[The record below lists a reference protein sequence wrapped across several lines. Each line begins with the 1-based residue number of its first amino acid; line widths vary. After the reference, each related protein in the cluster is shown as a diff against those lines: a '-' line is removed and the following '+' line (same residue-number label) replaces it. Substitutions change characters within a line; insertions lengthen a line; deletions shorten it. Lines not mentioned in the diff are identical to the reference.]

1 MERNNMQLWTAFLL
15 GLAGSLHCAGMCGPL
30 MLALA
35 KARPSTMG
43 QATGRV
49 FYHIGR
55 AASYCLLGVMAGF
68 LSHIVAPAGFQRWLS
83 VTLGAALIAGL
94 LISARVPLVAPVLK
108 WVAWLKG
115 SLQWLLSR
123 NSLMSQMTMGALNGL
138 LPCGL
143 VYVAAAGA
151 AATGHPLTGAAYMA
165 LFGLGT
171 WPMLLGIHFVGQRL
185 PLPSRLSLG
194 RITRAAVLLMAVLL
208 ILRGL
213 ELGIPFVSPD
223 LTAAGGNNA
232 RCH

>member
-1 MERNNMQLWTAFLL
+1 MALWTAFLL

-35 KARPSTMG
+35 KARPRTVRES
-43 QATGRV
+43 TGRV
-49 FYHIGR
+49 SYHLGR
-55 AASYCLLGVMAGF
+55 VASYCLLGLLLGF
-68 LSHIVAPAGFQRWLS
+68 LGQVAAPAGFQRWLS
-83 VTLGAALIAGL
+83 IALGIALLAGWLVAAKVPLAAPVVKWITLLKGFMSGL
-94 LISARVPLVAPVLK
+94 LR
-108 WVAWLKG
+108 
-115 SLQWLLSR
+115 Q
-123 NSLMSQMTMGALNGL
+123 NSIASQAMMGALNGL

-151 AATGHPLTGAAYMA
+151 TATGHPLNGAAYMA

-171 WPMLLGIHFVGQRL
+171 WPMMLGIHLVGQRL
-185 PLPSRLSLG
+185 PLPPRLSIG
-194 RITRAAVLLMAVLL
+194 SITRTAVLLMAVLL

-223 LTAAGGNNA
+223 LTAASSGNG

>member
-1 MERNNMQLWTAFLL
+1 MELWTAFLL

-30 MLALA
+30 VLALA
-35 KARPSTMG
+35 KARPRTVHES
-43 QATGRV
+43 TGRV
-49 FYHIGR
+49 CYHLGR
-55 AASYCLLGVMAGF
+55 VASYCVLGLMLGF
-68 LSHIVAPAGFQRWLS
+68 LGQLVAPAGFQRWLS
-83 VTLGAALIAGL
+83 ITLGVVLLAALWVASKVSL
-94 LISARVPLVAPVLK
+94 AAPVWK

-115 SLQWLLSR
+115 SMRALLQKD
-123 NSLMSQMTMGALNGL
+123 SLASQATMGALNGL

-151 AATGHPLTGAAYMA
+151 TAAGNPLTGATYMA

-171 WPMLLGIHFVGQRL
+171 WPMMLGIHFAGQRL

-194 RITRAAVLLMAVLL
+194 SVTRVAVVLMATLL

-223 LTAAGGNNA
+223 LSSASDGSA